1 MKLKYEKPMIAV
13 ESYELTQM
21 IASCSTKIGFLNS
34 ECVKKDPDATNQMK
48 DLAWSGFFLQ
58 DPENG
63 CADFPTG
70 MDGFDSIC
78 YHTNANAAF
87 NS

>member
-1 MKLKYEKPMIAV
+1 MKKKYVAPTIVV
-13 ESYELTQM
+13 EHYEVTQS
-21 IASCSTKIGFLNS
+21 IASCATKIGFLSS

-48 DLAWSGFFLQ
+48 DLAWSGFFT
-58 DPENG
+58 DATNCVDYPE
-63 CADFPTG
+63 G
-70 MDGFDSIC
+70 MDSYDSIC